1 LIGISPWLGP
11 SRRPRITLRELYRF
25 PPPLKRMRSSV
36 CWRGQD
42 VQTAEY
48 QSAERRIERFRAC
61 LLDRRDDRW
70 FNLVGL

>member
-1 LIGISPWLGP
+1 
-11 SRRPRITLRELYRF
+11 
-25 PPPLKRMRSSV
+25 MRSSV

-70 FNLVGL
+70 FNLVGV